1 LYEKRI
7 KNLLKK
13 CSQEQTKIEKEWNL
27 KEMENNEILLLKDL

>member
-13 CSQEQTKIEKEWNL
+13 CSQEQTRIEKEWNS
-27 KEMENNEILLLKDL
+27 EETENNEMLLLKDL